1 MRTSVVRTSTLNARK
16 RDKHGRKAPAGPCR
30 QRTTVIDSALPMS
43 ILCRNVG
50 RLLVALACS
59 CAGVSAAGAASDEP
73 AARAP
78 KGAAS
83 SSVSAAAPTASAD
96 PVIVVGIVGGW
107 IRADNHDDHI
117 VQLADRLNREYGP
130 GVHAEIFENHH
141 REQARE
147 RILTLLDTDRS
158 GTLEAGE
165 KQQARIVLY
174 GESWGGSETVMLAR
188 ELKERG
194 IPVMLTV
201 QIDSVAK
208 IGENDEV
215 APANVVEAVNF
226 YQPHGIIHGCQA
238 IRAEDASRTQ
248 VIGNFRFDYEKH
260 PVPVRGAS
268 WFAKTF
274 LRPHVSIENDPAV
287 WRRIETLIRSELPA
301 PAAQQQVA
309 ADAR

>member
-1 MRTSVVRTSTLNARK
+1 MGILGRTVR
-16 RDKHGRKAPAGPCR
+16 
-30 QRTTVIDSALPMS
+30 
-43 ILCRNVG
+43 
-50 RLLVALACS
+50 RLLVALACF
-59 CAGVSAAGAASDEP
+59 CVGVSAGAASDER
-73 AARAP
+73 AA
-78 KGAAS
+78 KGPAS
-83 SSVSAAAPTASAD
+83 SSVSAVAPTASAKS
-96 PVIVVGIVGGW
+96 VIVVGIVGGW

-147 RILTLLDTDRS
+147 RILALLDTDRS

-165 KQQARIVLY
+165 KQQAQIVLY

-208 IGENDEV
+208 MGENDEV

-248 VIGNFRFDYEKH
+248 VIGNFRYDYEKH

-287 WRRIETLIRSELPA
+287 WSRIEMLIRSKLPA
-301 PAAQQQVA
+301 SPVRQANTSALTTENTE
-309 ADAR
+309 